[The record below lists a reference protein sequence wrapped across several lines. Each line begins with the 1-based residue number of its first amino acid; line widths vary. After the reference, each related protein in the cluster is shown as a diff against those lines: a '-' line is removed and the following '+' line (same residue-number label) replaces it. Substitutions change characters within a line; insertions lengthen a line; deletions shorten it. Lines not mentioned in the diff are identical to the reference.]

1 MSIFKELYK
10 LPKRKFTLESN
21 IRKVKHTVANW
32 HLRINKPSSLV
43 HNTNTHRFTHHD
55 IMALHLWLLTGQ
67 LVTLKLQTEERGRGA
82 VSQTLLASLTVF
94 LLKCWHQV
102 TSAPFHYHYLH
113 FHQRHCHCFHHVLN
127 PHPCLQFHHLQN
139 LHCHHLGYHCY
150 HHHHHHRSHHPHL

>member
-43 HNTNTHRFTHHD
+43 HNTNTHRVTHHD

-113 FHQRHCHCFHHVLN
+113 FYQRHCHCFHHVLN
-127 PHPCLQFHHLQN
+127 PASNFIICETSIVIISATTVFIITTITAVIIPTFN
-139 LHCHHLGYHCY
+139 
-150 HHHHHHRSHHPHL
+150 